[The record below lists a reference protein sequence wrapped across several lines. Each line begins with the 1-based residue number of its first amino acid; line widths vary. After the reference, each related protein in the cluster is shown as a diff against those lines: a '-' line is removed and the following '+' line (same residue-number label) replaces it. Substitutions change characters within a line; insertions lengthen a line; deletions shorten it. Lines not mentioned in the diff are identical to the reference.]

1 MKNLPTLGNDSSFV
15 TQFSFEDEGNF
26 AVYDKGCR
34 NVELQESV
42 PGMRSAEYQTT
53 IPLKFLIIVHNY
65 ANKPANVW
73 TIKITTRFSGRDVT
87 GRTLLRG
94 ENDSK

>member
-15 TQFSFEDEGNF
+15 TQFSFEDEGNL

-65 ANKPANVW
+65 ANVW